1 MKKILFVFIFVFICS
16 LGFIS
21 CSDKDLFQYS
31 EAEVIEMKYN
41 VIFENTFGKVSPN
54 VDWGFVSKKAH
65 VTRSVDDYTLYKS
78 NMQPNIDWP
87 ADCASSEFNPDLTN
101 VLSYEAFLQSKGTQ
115 WWTPTEINEP
125 AEVYIDH
132 IRNVKMT
139 GGNERSKLYL
149 KAGTYDFTNE
159 EFNVCANADVYLL
172 SGTTLI
178 LNNTAAST
186 AKFNVYIAS
195 GAELI
200 VSNYTADVDAHIY
213 NHGTLT
219 CAKFEVNGT
228 STLYNV
234 GTINASDEI
243 FIENSTARIVN
254 DGDITCASLF
264 VKGSGAIQNNAE
276 LTVTGNTIINCD
288 NGGWVNNG
296 HWTTQN
302 YYYTAGSENVINN
315 CFLEVKNDFNMNMSS
330 NNSSYGFKIDS
341 SSGVLTKNFYG
352 GKANDD
358 INSTSGPYKVFMGN
372 KSLFK
377 VTDTATLEGGNPGW
391 GFFGPT
397 TGEYAVFQAKD
408 IVRNPIHEGTHGAAT
423 YSGNLYV
430 VAETHF
436 ASGKN
441 SDGTGNYIP
450 QPYIYEENEFSVD
463 ENIYATGFNVGL
475 PNIVIEETPCNPGFV
490 GKIYRVIVEDL
501 SASESSDF
509 DFNDVVFDV
518 LKTENGI
525 TTLKLICA
533 GGTLP
538 LRIANSDK
546 LEVHNL
552 FDVATNVMV
561 NTGAG
566 PKLAPVTFNVEG
578 TYITPEDINNIK
590 IEVFKEGQWLELKAT
605 KGKAACKILVD
616 TTFKPVPEYQNISDE
631 YGLFTDYVQGGFI
644 DDFWWK

>member
-1 MKKILFVFIFVFICS
+1 MRKNLSKIILTFLCS
-16 LGFIS
+16 LCMIS
-21 CSDKDLFQYS
+21 CNDKDLFQYS
-31 EAEVIEMKYN
+31 LQEVKEIEYSLA
-41 VIFENTFGKVSPN
+41 FEKSFGKVNSN
-54 VDWGFVSKKAH
+54 VDWGFTSEKVYI
-65 VTRSVDDYTLYKS
+65 TRSVDDYTLYKG

-87 ADCASSEFNPDLTN
+87 TDCASSEFNPDLTN

-115 WWTPTEINEP
+115 WWTPTEINES

-132 IRNVKMT
+132 VRNVKMT
-139 GGNERSKLYL
+139 GGNERTKLYL
-149 KAGTYDFTNE
+149 KPGTYDFTNE

-172 SGTTLI
+172 SGTTLK

-186 AKFNVYIAS
+186 AKFNVYIAY

-200 VSNYTADVDAHIY
+200 VTNYRADVNAHIY
-213 NHGTLT
+213 NHGTIT

-234 GTINASDEI
+234 GIINASDEI

-276 LTVTGNTIINCD
+276 LTVTGNTIVNCD

-302 YYYTAGSENVINN
+302 YYYTAGSENVVNN

-341 SSGVLTKNFYG
+341 GGGVLTKNFYG
-352 GKANDD
+352 GRANDD
-358 INSTSGPYKVFMGN
+358 VNSTSGPYKIFMGN
-372 KSLFK
+372 KSVFK

-408 IVRNPIHEGTHGAAT
+408 IVRNPIHEKTHGAVT

-441 SDGTGNYIP
+441 SDGSGNYIP
-450 QPYIYEENEFSVD
+450 QPYIYEENGFSID
-463 ENIYATGFNVGL
+463 ENIYAEGYNPSL
-475 PNIVIEETPCNPGFV
+475 PSIIIETTPCNPGFE
-490 GKIYRVIVEDL
+490 GKVYRVIAEDL

-538 LRIANSDK
+538 LRIANSDN
-546 LEVHNL
+546 LEVHKL
-552 FDVATNVMV
+552 FNVATTVMV

-566 PKLAPVTFNVEG
+566 PNLEPVIFEIEG
-578 TYITPEDINNIK
+578 VYITPEDINNIK
-590 IEVFKEGQWLELKAT
+590 IEVFKEGEWLELKAT

-616 TTFKPVPEYQNISDE
+616 TAFKPVPEYQNISDE
-631 YGLFTDYVQGGFI
+631 YGLFTDYVQGKFI